1 MHPENFAF
9 PDVKNLQSSTKSL
22 NKMEEQKKVPV
33 FKASL
38 IYGAIVGLASI
49 VFGLILY
56 FIGQSLETW
65 AMIAST
71 ALFVVLIVVSL
82 IMYKK
87 EYGHGFAK
95 FGRLV
100 LVSFLVGLVASI
112 LSALFTFALYEMD
125 EGYLQDTKYF
135 AIEKMDKQMEK
146 ADARYQEKFSDEQY
160 DMFEK
165 QMKKQRKKMVGKIEN
180 RSSFALSFSGVF
192 SMVFL
197 SVIAG
202 LIAGIFIKKEPE
214 AIGQ

>member
-1 MHPENFAF
+1 
-9 PDVKNLQSSTKSL
+9 
-22 NKMEEQKKVPV
+22 MEEQKKVPV

-87 EYGHGFAK
+87 EYGQGFAK

-112 LSALFTFALYEMD
+112 LSSLFTFALYEMD

-135 AIEKMDKQMEK
+135 AIEKMDAQMEK
-146 ADARYQEKFSDEQY
+146 ADAKYQERLSDDQY
-160 DMFEK
+160 DIFEK
-165 QMKKQRKKMVGKIEN
+165 RMKSQRKKQVNKIEK
-180 RSSFALSFSGVF
+180 RSPFVLAFSGVF

-197 SVIAG
+197 AVITG
-202 LIAGIFIKKEPE
+202 LIAGIFIKKKPE
-214 AIGQ
+214 EIGQ

>member
-1 MHPENFAF
+1 
-9 PDVKNLQSSTKSL
+9 
-22 NKMEEQKKVPV
+22 MEEQKKVPV

-71 ALFVVLIVVSL
+71 VLFVGLIVVSL

-87 EYGHGFAK
+87 EYGQGFAS

-112 LSALFTFALYEMD
+112 LSALFSFALFEMD

-146 ADARYQEKFSDEQY
+146 ADARYQEKFSDDQY
-160 DMFEK
+160 EIFERE
-165 QMKKQRKKMVGKIEN
+165 MKKQRKKQVNKIEN
-180 RSSFALSFSGVF
+180 RSSFALAFGGMF

-197 SVIAG
+197 AVITG
-202 LIAGIFIKKEPE
+202 LIAGIFIKKEPKP
-214 AIGQ
+214 IGQ